1 MTEKKGKINFSSIEH
16 LSDKEK
22 KALTSNSNLQGA
34 KEGIKKLSR
43 AYKSTID
50 PNDPEA
56 MLKTTSATVSERD
69 ATQAIDALVEQ
80 NRNLKNACR
89 TYKGEL
95 KGNKKRTR
103 LVATLAVVGA
113 LLVGA
118 KAGAAITEYNN
129 QNQQFV
135 IENTNYENPYNY
147 GDLYNKTNDFLKS
160 ALLEKYLQD
169 HPDEKDRLEG
179 AEVDSFMEA
188 SEHNTFDVNITEDP
202 HVINRRE
209 TYTYSVKVD
218 DNPELLEVYR
228 AFRDMR
234 IISNSVPKED
244 QNTVDYMIDVNNATI
259 NLLDA
264 LKDYKNNDNKNL
276 EKKAQDV
283 IKDSRSYYDDDGER

>member
-1 MTEKKGKINFSSIEH
+1 MAKEKGKINFSSIEH

-22 KALTSNSNLQGA
+22 KALTSNLNLQGA
-34 KEGIKKLSR
+34 KEGIKKLSK

-179 AEVDSFMEA
+179 AEVDSFMKA
-188 SEHNTFDVNITEDP
+188 SEPNTFDVNITEDP

-209 TYTYSVKVD
+209 TYTHSVKVD
-218 DNPELLEVYR
+218 DKFMEVYR

-234 IISNSVPKED
+234 IISNSVPKEE

-283 IKDSRSYYDDDGER
+283 IKDSRSYSDDDGER

>member
-1 MTEKKGKINFSSIEH
+1 
-16 LSDKEK
+16 
-22 KALTSNSNLQGA
+22 
-34 KEGIKKLSR
+34 
-43 AYKSTID
+43 
-50 PNDPEA
+50 

-69 ATQAIDALVEQ
+69 AIQAIDALVEQ

-169 HPDEKDRLEG
+169 HPDEKDRLDG

-188 SEHNTFDVNITEDP
+188 SEPNTFDVNITEDP
-202 HVINRRE
+202 HVINRSE
-209 TYTYSVKVD
+209 TYTNPVKVD
-218 DNPELLEVYR
+218 DKFMEVYR

-283 IKDSRSYYDDDGER
+283 IKDSRSYSDDDGER

>member
-22 KALTSNSNLQGA
+22 KALTSNLNLQGA

-43 AYKSTID
+43 TYKSTID

-202 HVINRRE
+202 HVINGWE

-218 DNPELLEVYR
+218 DKFMEVYR

-283 IKDSRSYYDDDGER
+283 IKDSRSYSDDDGER

>member
-188 SEHNTFDVNITEDP
+188 SGPNTFDVNITEDP

-209 TYTYSVKVD
+209 TYTHSVKVD
-218 DNPELLEVYR
+218 DKFMEVYR

-283 IKDSRSYYDDDGER
+283 IKDSRSYSDDDGER

>member
-1 MTEKKGKINFSSIEH
+1 MAEKKGKINFSSIEH

-22 KALTSNSNLQGA
+22 KALTSNLNLQGA

-147 GDLYNKTNDFLKS
+147 GDLYNKSNDFLKS

-188 SEHNTFDVNITEDP
+188 SGPNTFDVNITEDP
-202 HVINRRE
+202 HVINKRE
-209 TYTYSVKVD
+209 TYTHSVKVD
-218 DNPELLEVYR
+218 DKFMEVYR

-234 IISNSVPKED
+234 IISNSVPKEE

-283 IKDSRSYYDDDGER
+283 IKDSRSYSDDDGER

>member
-1 MTEKKGKINFSSIEH
+1 
-16 LSDKEK
+16 
-22 KALTSNSNLQGA
+22 
-34 KEGIKKLSR
+34 
-43 AYKSTID
+43 
-50 PNDPEA
+50 

-209 TYTYSVKVD
+209 TYTHSVKVD
-218 DNPELLEVYR
+218 DKLMEVYR

>member
-1 MTEKKGKINFSSIEH
+1 MAKEKGKINFSSIEH

-22 KALTSNSNLQGA
+22 KALTSNLNLQGA
-34 KEGIKKLSR
+34 KEGIKKLSK

-103 LVATLAVVGA
+103 LVATLAVVSA

-188 SEHNTFDVNITEDP
+188 SEPNTFDVNITEDP
-202 HVINRRE
+202 YVINRRE
-209 TYTYSVKVD
+209 TYTHSIKVD
-218 DNPELLEVYR
+218 DKFMEVYR

-234 IISNSVPKED
+234 IISNSVPKEE

-283 IKDSRSYYDDDGER
+283 IKDYRSYYDDDGER

>member
-1 MTEKKGKINFSSIEH
+1 MAEKKGKINFSSIEH

-22 KALTSNSNLQGA
+22 KALTSNLNLQGA
-34 KEGIKKLSR
+34 KKGIKKLSR

-56 MLKTTSATVSERD
+56 MLKTPSATVSERD

-169 HPDEKDRLEG
+169 YPDEKDRLEG
-179 AEVDSFMEA
+179 AEVDSFMDA
-188 SEHNTFDVNITEDP
+188 SEPNTFDVNITEDP

-218 DNPELLEVYR
+218 DKFMEVYR

-264 LKDYKNNDNKNL
+264 LKDYKNNDNNNL

-283 IKDSRSYYDDDGER
+283 IKDSRSYSDDDGER

>member
-1 MTEKKGKINFSSIEH
+1 MAEKKGKINFSSIEH

-22 KALTSNSNLQGA
+22 KALTSNLNLQGA

-169 HPDEKDRLEG
+169 YPDEKDRLEG
-179 AEVDSFMEA
+179 AEVDSFMDA
-188 SEHNTFDVNITEDP
+188 SEPNTFDVNITEDP
-202 HVINRRE
+202 HVINGWK

-218 DNPELLEVYR
+218 DKFMEVYR

-244 QNTVDYMIDVNNATI
+244 QNTVDYMIDVNNAAI

-283 IKDSRSYYDDDGER
+283 IKDSRSYSDDDGER

>member
-1 MTEKKGKINFSSIEH
+1 MAKEKGKINFSSIEH

-22 KALTSNSNLQGA
+22 KALTSNLNLQGA
-34 KEGIKKLSR
+34 KEGIKKLSK

-103 LVATLAVVGA
+103 LVATLAVVSA

-188 SEHNTFDVNITEDP
+188 SEPNTFDVNITEDP
-202 HVINRRE
+202 YVINRRE
-209 TYTYSVKVD
+209 TYTHSVKVD
-218 DNPELLEVYR
+218 DKFMEVYR

-234 IISNSVPKED
+234 IISNSVPKEE

-283 IKDSRSYYDDDGER
+283 IKDYRSYYDDDGER

>member
-1 MTEKKGKINFSSIEH
+1 MAEKKGKINFSSIEH

-22 KALTSNSNLQGA
+22 KALTSNLNLQGA

-135 IENTNYENPYNY
+135 IENTNYVNPYNY

-169 HPDEKDRLEG
+169 HPDEKDRLDG

-188 SEHNTFDVNITEDP
+188 SEPNTFDVNITEDP
-202 HVINRRE
+202 HVKNRSE
-209 TYTYSVKVD
+209 TYTHSVKVD
-218 DNPELLEVYR
+218 DKFMEVYR

-283 IKDSRSYYDDDGER
+283 IKDSRSYSDDDGER

>member
-1 MTEKKGKINFSSIEH
+1 MAEKKGKINFSSIKH

-188 SEHNTFDVNITEDP
+188 SEPNTFDVNITEDP
-202 HVINRRE
+202 YVINRRE
-209 TYTYSVKVD
+209 TYTHSVKVD
-218 DNPELLEVYR
+218 DKFMEVYR

-234 IISNSVPKED
+234 IISNSVPKEE

-283 IKDSRSYYDDDGER
+283 IKDSRSYSDDDGER

>member
-1 MTEKKGKINFSSIEH
+1 MAKEKGKINFSSIEH

-22 KALTSNSNLQGA
+22 KALTSNLNLQGA
-34 KEGIKKLSR
+34 KEGIKKLSK

-188 SEHNTFDVNITEDP
+188 SEPNTFDVNITEDP
-202 HVINRRE
+202 HVINSRE
-209 TYTYSVKVD
+209 TYTQSVKVD
-218 DNPELLEVYR
+218 DKFMEVYR

-234 IISNSVPKED
+234 IISNSVPKEE

-283 IKDSRSYYDDDGER
+283 IKDSRSYSDDDGER